1 MSKKIYIKDESF
13 DPIYKEVSR
22 GFYAKTRIMP
32 TLLIFA
38 GLFVFSTQVLLP
50 LMVFKTQDESSEII
64 DNATVLGRLAG
75 FSEFEFSELRNNKA
89 LNNLNSGGDKTEIAP
104 KPEEYF
110 YDPKQNNKS
119 DNNVAGARASSTPEF
134 FYLTVPKLGIKE
146 AKVEINAE
154 TLNPEHALGHYP
166 GTELP
171 GEVGNSFVFGHSVL
185 PWFYN
190 PQNYKTIFSTLGKME
205 KGDTFFV
212 IYNNR
217 ELTYKVEGVVEVP
230 PSEVDPLAELKP
242 KYLNDSTMVL
252 MTCSPPGTRLRRLM
266 VNAVMVN

>member
-1 MSKKIYIKDESF
+1 MTKKIYIKDESF

-50 LMVFKTQDESSEII
+50 LMVFKTQNESSAII
-64 DNATVLGRLAG
+64 DNATVMGRLAG
-75 FSEFEFSELRNNKA
+75 FSEFEFSELRASSVTISAAEKEPAPAPEKYSYDPKENVVKYKA
-89 LNNLNSGGDKTEIAP
+89 VAGVSENAVP
-104 KPEEYF
+104 EYF
-110 YDPKQNNKS
+110 Y
-119 DNNVAGARASSTPEF
+119 
-134 FYLTVPKLGIKE
+134 LTIPKLNIE
-146 AKVEINAE
+146 NAKVESNAK

-171 GEVGNSFVFGHSVL
+171 GETGNSFIFGHSVL

-190 PQNYKTIFSTLGKME
+190 PKNYKTIFSTLGKME
-205 KGDTFFV
+205 EGDEFYVT
-212 IYNNR
+212 YNNR
-217 ELTYKVEGVVEVP
+217 EMTYVVENVVELP
-230 PSEVDPLAELKP
+230 PSDVDPLAELKP
-242 KYLNDSTMVL
+242 RYLNDSTMVL
-252 MTCSPPGTRLRRLM
+252 MTCSPPGTKLKRLM